1 MGKNPF
7 DMVGSFMAGAAKAAV
22 DTAGGAVNAA
32 AKAANDAG
40 KVAGGVA
47 NAAGK
52 AAGDAVNAAGK
63 AAHDAGKVAGHVAN
77 AAGKAIGDA
86 ANAVT
91 KTASNVAEDAFTS
104 FGGSTGKTYA
114 SSIKDDG
121 GAYLAPSPV
130 VDEEEIAELDMLT
143 AQFESLI
150 KPNPVAML
158 AQKAGDAVIQGTSKA
173 IAIIGKD
180 DLYNE
185 SMGIIS
191 DAFSKV
197 GDSAS
202 KISVSEEYVVSE
214 INRALEGVQISTVE
228 EVCFLRSYDLSSI
241 ACEQRKQHLALAL
254 AEGAATGAPGLPG
267 IPFNLVLST
276 FLFYRAVQSVAMF
289 YGYDVKNDPAE
300 LELAGEV
307 FMEAMSVGQS
317 HDAGDKPDG
326 AVSAQITKLM
336 MLGEIATVKQTINK
350 GWAEMAKRGGAC
362 LVVAQ
367 IRAMGNAGVKK
378 TLENTGKKG
387 LEVGVFKSVF
397 EKIGKQLSKDVVSRA
412 VPVVGGVLGAAFDA
426 AQMNTILKYADLF
439 YHKRFIVE
447 KEMRID
453 ALLAGRNIDDYLEI
467 DNGFEVPAGQA
478 ND

>member
-7 DMVGSFMAGAAKAAV
+7 DMVGGFVVGATKAAA

-47 NAAGK
+47 NVAGK
-52 AAGDAVNAAGK
+52 AAGDAANAAGK

-77 AAGKAIGDA
+77 VAGKAAGDA
-86 ANAVT
+86 ANAVA
-91 KTASNVAEDAFTS
+91 KTASSVAEDAFMA

-130 VDEEEIAELDMLT
+130 VDEKEKAELDMLT

-228 EVCFLRSYDLSSI
+228 EVRFLRSYDLSSI

-317 HDAGDKPDG
+317 LDAGDKPDG

-367 IRAMGNAGVKK
+367 IRAMGNAGVKR

-397 EKIGKQLSKDVVSRA
+397 EKIGKQLSKDVVSKA
-412 VPVVGGVLGAAFDA
+412 VPVVGGVLGAAFDT

-453 ALLAGRNIDDYLEI
+453 ALLAGRSIDDFLEI

>member
-1 MGKNPF
+1 MLAVYAFSICNLGVNSMGKSPF
-7 DMVGSFMAGAAKAAV
+7 DMVGSFMAGAAKAAA

-40 KVAGGVA
+40 KVAGG
-47 NAAGK
+47 
-52 AAGDAVNAAGK
+52 
-63 AAHDAGKVAGHVAN
+63 VAN

-197 GDSAS
+197 
-202 KISVSEEYVVSE
+202 
-214 INRALEGVQISTVE
+214 
-228 EVCFLRSYDLSSI
+228 
-241 ACEQRKQHLALAL
+241 
-254 AEGAATGAPGLPG
+254 
-267 IPFNLVLST
+267 
-276 FLFYRAVQSVAMF
+276 
-289 YGYDVKNDPAE
+289 
-300 LELAGEV
+300 
-307 FMEAMSVGQS
+307 
-317 HDAGDKPDG
+317 
-326 AVSAQITKLM
+326 
-336 MLGEIATVKQTINK
+336 
-350 GWAEMAKRGGAC
+350 
-362 LVVAQ
+362 
-367 IRAMGNAGVKK
+367 
-378 TLENTGKKG
+378 
-387 LEVGVFKSVF
+387 
-397 EKIGKQLSKDVVSRA
+397 
-412 VPVVGGVLGAAFDA
+412 
-426 AQMNTILKYADLF
+426 
-439 YHKRFIVE
+439 
-447 KEMRID
+447 
-453 ALLAGRNIDDYLEI
+453 
-467 DNGFEVPAGQA
+467 
-478 ND
+478 

>member
-32 AKAANDAG
+32 AKAAN
-40 KVAGGVA
+40 
-47 NAAGK
+47 
-52 AAGDAVNAAGK
+52 
-63 AAHDAGKVAGHVAN
+63 DAGKVAGHVAN

-214 INRALEGVQISTVE
+214 INRALEGVQISAVE
-228 EVCFLRSYDLSSI
+228 EVCFLRSHRSSWTARHSI
-241 ACEQRKQHLALAL
+241 
-254 AEGAATGAPGLPG
+254 
-267 IPFNLVLST
+267 
-276 FLFYRAVQSVAMF
+276 
-289 YGYDVKNDPAE
+289 
-300 LELAGEV
+300 
-307 FMEAMSVGQS
+307 
-317 HDAGDKPDG
+317 
-326 AVSAQITKLM
+326 
-336 MLGEIATVKQTINK
+336 
-350 GWAEMAKRGGAC
+350 
-362 LVVAQ
+362 
-367 IRAMGNAGVKK
+367 
-378 TLENTGKKG
+378 
-387 LEVGVFKSVF
+387 
-397 EKIGKQLSKDVVSRA
+397 
-412 VPVVGGVLGAAFDA
+412 
-426 AQMNTILKYADLF
+426 
-439 YHKRFIVE
+439 
-447 KEMRID
+447 
-453 ALLAGRNIDDYLEI
+453 
-467 DNGFEVPAGQA
+467 
-478 ND
+478 